1 MPVFKCSPE
10 GGNISSGLSH
20 VSNPTSL
27 TLQALL
33 MLDNYLS
40 SQSISLRCW
49 SVVTRHWSV
58 QSRGQWARSSSAINL
73 PSSARESRTTM
84 AAVTRDPADQ
94 VYTDMGD
101 WLSCQYRDITFTS
114 ALEQVVLVYILLGW
128 SDSLTVAG
136 AALYTNQS
144 ILGTSTPGGVFAGH
158 QRAHSSCL

>member
-1 MPVFKCSPE
+1 VPVFKCSPE

-58 QSRGQWARSSSAINL
+58 QSRGQWARSSIQFAEQCEGVANDDGGSNSG
-73 PSSARESRTTM
+73 PSGS
-84 AAVTRDPADQ
+84 
-94 VYTDMGD
+94 G
-101 WLSCQYRDITFTS
+101 I
-114 ALEQVVLVYILLGW
+114 
-128 SDSLTVAG
+128 
-136 AALYTNQS
+136 
-144 ILGTSTPGGVFAGH
+144 H
-158 QRAHSSCL
+158 